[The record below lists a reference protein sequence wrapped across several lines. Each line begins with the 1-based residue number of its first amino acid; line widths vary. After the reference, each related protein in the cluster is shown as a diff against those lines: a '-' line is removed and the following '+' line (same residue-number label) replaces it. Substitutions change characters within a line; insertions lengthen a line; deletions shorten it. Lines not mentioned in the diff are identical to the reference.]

1 MPRETLDPALDQLR
15 MGGLIELT
23 PWVAG
28 LGQGYALTP
37 SGRALLRNPR
47 GLERLSRGELPRPA
61 IDVERAEPFV
71 RRANSD
77 RWLQVKDAV
86 LSSRPAI
93 VSLILGGICV
103 FVFLWGYILAAREGI
118 GPAFLTGF
126 LGRDQAKT
134 SGVLDRT

>member
-1 MPRETLDPALDQLR
+1 MTPLETVLRLCESAEPKPWYPRTYCEQNQIARETLDPALDQLR

-93 VSLILGGICV
+93 VS
-103 FVFLWGYILAAREGI
+103 
-118 GPAFLTGF
+118 
-126 LGRDQAKT
+126 
-134 SGVLDRT
+134 